1 MAARRRKT
9 LVVCHVCHRAIHAGR
24 PTRPKVSD

>member
-9 LVVCHVCHRAIHAGR
+9 LVVCHQCHVAIHQG
-24 PTRPKVSD
+24 KL